1 MTGLKKLLLIS
12 LFPAFQ
18 SVLPAQV
25 YIELGS
31 AVNPR
36 DAFGSVNVYGAD
48 GRLHSISYDQLNETP
63 FWNPNWQKAKFYD
76 RRDTFLGV
84 FKARVNLLNQE
95 VHFLTSRGVEQAVI
109 PGELSK
115 VIFLDETDSL
125 KINTIFIYNIPD
137 VKRSTPCKECFIQEL
152 NKGHTQ
158 LLKITRKQVRM
169 ADSLFGTIKV
179 YRVVTENEYFIQHG
193 EQYNKLRRLNKE
205 SFFTFIPG
213 SSRYNE
219 WIKEKGL
226 RFNKENDYLVFL
238 EYYNS
243 TYKKD

>member
-1 MTGLKKLLLIS
+1 MPRNLFLI
-12 LFPAFQ
+12 
-18 SVLPAQV
+18 VLIVQLTLTATAQV

-48 GRLHSISYDQLNETP
+48 GRMHSVSYDQLNETP
-63 FWNPNWQKAKFYD
+63 FWNPDWLRAKFYD

-84 FKARVNLLNQE
+84 FKARVNFLNQE
-95 VHFLTSRGVEQAVI
+95 VHFLTSRGAEQAVI
-109 PGELSK
+109 PGELNK

-125 KINTIFIYNIPD
+125 KVKTIFVYNIPD
-137 VKRSTPCKECFIQEL
+137 VKKSTPCKECFIQKL
-152 NKGHTQ
+152 NQGHTQ
-158 LLKITRKQVRM
+158 LLKITRKQVRTT
-169 ADSLFGTIKV
+169 DSLFGTIKV
-179 YRVVTENEYFIQHG
+179 YRVVTESEYFIQHG
-193 EQYNKLRRLNKE
+193 DQYNKLRRLNKE

-238 EYYNS
+238 EYYNT